1 MDIILNDKSLDGQF
15 ASVDDFADNVFEYTL
30 PLLELIDEK
39 KVRLLKSQSTYSRN
53 VTSNST
59 LVELFRINSNNTELT
74 MLKRELVAKLCDEP
88 FWEDDSESCL
98 ESHYY
103 YDDEELENPSSITEV
118 VERKGI
124 LLSFMHN
131 LFKEEHLHIK
141 KDMELCIVHNAYKK
155 EQMLTP
161 FIEKKLISGMEYL
174 QFSKFRMEIVFYEL
188 EHVCHIRNLFDENE
202 FEISDYIKVK
212 DNIEHMIDCIS
223 KGKSCRFTKDMK
235 VKNISLFE
243 FRTTVS
249 ASRELRI
256 FYVYQNQKIVFLN
269 GCIKKS
275 EKTPPNDLQLAIK
288 LAKNMIG

>member
-1 MDIILNDKSLDGQF
+1 MDIIINDKSLDGQF
-15 ASVDDFADNVFEYTL
+15 SSVDDFLDSVFEYTL

-39 KVRLLKSQSTYSRN
+39 KMRLLKSQSTYSRN
-53 VTSNST
+53 VTCNST

-88 FWEDDSESCL
+88 FWEDDSQTCL
-98 ESHYY
+98 KSHYY
-103 YDDEELENPSSITEV
+103 YNEDLEKPSSITEV

-131 LFKEEHLHIK
+131 LFKDDFLHIE
-141 KDMELCIVHNAYKK
+141 KDMELCRVRNAYKK
-155 EQMLTP
+155 EQMLKH
-161 FIEKKLISGMEYL
+161 FIEKKVISGMEYL
-174 QFSKFRMEIVFYEL
+174 QFSKFQMEIVFCEL
-188 EHVCHIRNLFDENE
+188 EQVCHIRNLFDENE

-212 DNIEHMIDCIS
+212 DNIEHMIDCILE
-223 KGKSCRFTKDMK
+223 GKSCRFTKDMK
-235 VKNISLFE
+235 VQNVSLFE

-249 ASRELRI
+249 ASRELRM

-275 EKTPPNDLQLAIK
+275 EKTPKNDLQLAIK
-288 LAKNMIG
+288 LAKHIIG